1 MHQTLGSRT
10 HARKLLFYLTV
21 GIALSQIAARHL
33 DINLIGAVGDRA
45 AEYLLSGWT

>member
-33 DINLIGAVGDRA
+33 DINLIGAVGDGA
-45 AEYLLSGWT
+45 GEYLLSGWT